1 MADDSEKTIAEKKLD
16 VLKAQLAK
24 QIDGFKERRKQ
35 NQRNA
40 TITKA
45 LTIFFGFGIT
55 VLLGLNVNDTLRVI
69 FTNISLVLGAS
80 VSMLAAWDA
89 FSNYR
94 AFWVRYSYTYTL
106 LLALKAEIE
115 FEFPENSDNITKANV
130 KVLHQ
135 KFEDILKE
143 TNEYWRDIRKEESAK
158 PLA

>member
-1 MADDSEKTIAEKKLD
+1 MVDDGEKDIAEKQLA
-16 VLKAQLAK
+16 VLKAQLTK

-35 NQRNA
+35 THRSA
-40 TITKA
+40 IIIKA

-55 VLLGLNVNDTLRVI
+55 VLLGLNVNDSLRVI
-69 FTNISLVLGAS
+69 FTNISLILGAS

-130 KVLHQ
+130 KALHR
-135 KFEDILKE
+135 KFENILTE

-158 PLA
+158 PLT